1 MFLELGLM
9 PVILKIVSK
18 NVFERFYTDSFFR
31 FVSPSYANVF
41 RSFEVILNYCLQIY
55 LEHTLF
61 HYEALGGMA
70 LLIFAAVAMSFEAKM
85 KYRFGKRWYF

>member
-9 PVILKIVSK
+9 PVIFIIVSK
-18 NVFERFYTDSFFR
+18 ITFKRLYTDSFFR

-61 HYEALGGMA
+61 HYEAVGGMA
-70 LLIFAAVAMSFEAKM
+70 LLIFAALAMSFEAEM
-85 KYRFGKRWYF
+85 KYRFGRRWYF

>member
-1 MFLELGLM
+1 MVG
-9 PVILKIVSK
+9 IIIVSK
-18 NVFERFYTDSFFR
+18 NVIKTLYTDSFFR

-61 HYEALGGMA
+61 HYEAVGGMA
-70 LLIFAAVAMSFEAKM
+70 LLIFAALAMSFEAEM
-85 KYRFGKRWYF
+85 KYRFGRRWYF